1 MASTPYLY
9 LYTTPLDPPNW
20 RLGTQIYHAI
30 GKTLECLLDT
40 AEVTTAV
47 LIVAILC
54 LCIWKQEVRV
64 LPLIGA
70 VGVCFHEWALV
81 FTFILQV
88 SFILLSLGGMVNL
101 VLWELFLK
109 GVWRRVCH
117 GGR

>member
-1 MASTPYLY
+1 MASTPYPY
-9 LYTTPLDPPNW
+9 LYTTPRDPPNW

-30 GKTLECLLDT
+30 GKTLEYLLET

-47 LIVAILC
+47 LIVAIFC

-64 LPLIGA
+64 LLLIGVVA
-70 VGVCFHEWALV
+70 VYFQEWALV

-88 SFILLSLGGMVNL
+88 SFILLYFGWMVNL

-117 GGR
+117 CER